1 MNNTDKIKLNKLG
14 KKAAINFWMSAFCL
28 TGVVTILAK
37 SALAGLLFLA
47 GWSLLIFSFLS
58 IIEYYRVKILKD
70 LFDKTP

>member
-1 MNNTDKIKLNKLG
+1 
-14 KKAAINFWMSAFCL
+14 MSAFCL